1 MNTKHQSYLN
11 EAEEIYSNASGE
23 EFAYE
28 GDSDVF
34 AFNAENASEDR
45 LYASGAPAQAA
56 TTIPDFNRT
65 YTLTVTNT
73 IAADTPVTLFGAN
86 QFINAFNF
94 GLPATINATVGES
107 SYQEMLSETQTAPFV
122 ISGFRVTSAN
132 AAQLEQVL
140 QIRKR
145 DGNGQI
151 AAYPL
156 QIGTYFSAFQFQ
168 SGIRE
173 INPYNITFAGTTQIS
188 LTILASAT
196 VVFTFF
202 VGKRVEADNRLHAKP
217 VIGVSTHKLP
227 FVARQ
232 QLTLSANT
240 IQALKQA

>member
-1 MNTKHQSYLN
+1 MNTKHQNYLN
-11 EAEEIYSNASGE
+11 EAEAYFNASGD

-28 GDSDVF
+28 GGSDVF
-34 AFNAENASEDR
+34 AFNASDDESR
-45 LYASGAPAQAA
+45 LYADGTAASAQQAV
-56 TTIPDFNRT
+56 TIPDFNRT
-65 YTLTVTNT
+65 YTLTLTNSSTDAPIT
-73 IAADTPVTLFGAN
+73 IFGAN
-86 QFINAFNF
+86 QFINAVNF
-94 GLPATINATVGES
+94 GLPVTVTATVGES

-132 AAQLEQVL
+132 PAQLEQVL

-151 AAYPL
+151 ASYPL

-173 INPYNITFAGTTQIS
+173 INPYNITFAGTTQIG
-188 LTILASAT
+188 LTLLASTT

-202 VGKRVEADNRLHAKP
+202 VGKRVEADNRLHSKP

-232 QLTLSANT
+232 QLSLAPSA
-240 IQALKQA
+240 IAALKA